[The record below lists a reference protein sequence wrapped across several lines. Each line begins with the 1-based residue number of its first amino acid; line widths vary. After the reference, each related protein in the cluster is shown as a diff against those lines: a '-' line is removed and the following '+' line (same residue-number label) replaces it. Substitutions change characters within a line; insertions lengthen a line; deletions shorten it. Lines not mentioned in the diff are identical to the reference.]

1 MASSPKTVPTTQPV
15 SEFLAGVSDEGRR
28 RDCETVIA
36 MMERATGRKP
46 VMWGSAI
53 VGFGRYT
60 LDYANGTSAEWP
72 VVGFSPRKSDLTLYI
87 VPELLESPAL
97 MATIGK
103 VKTGKTCL
111 YIKRLSDVDLPTLET
126 LVQRSV
132 DAMQPKRVD

>member
-1 MASSPKTVPTTQPV
+1 MSAAKTAPTAQPV
-15 SEFLAGVSDEGRR
+15 SEFLLGVSDEGRR

-60 LDYANGTSAEWP
+60 LDYADGTSAEWP
-72 VVGFSPRKSDLTLYI
+72 VIAFSPRKSDLTLYV
-87 VPELLESPAL
+87 VPELLATPAL
-97 MATIGK
+97 MEGIGK

-111 YIKRLSDVDLPTLET
+111 YIKRLSDVDVSKLET

-132 DAMQPKRVD
+132 QTMQPKRVD